1 MLVAKGYRPVDRD
14 QRFLMPPDM
23 REWLSADHPVWLV
36 IAAIGQ
42 IDTSAFHRHR
52 RTGGVGRAG
61 YHPDMLLAL
70 LVWAW
75 ARGVR
80 SSRRIERSC
89 GQDVAFRVICAGD
102 VPDHVTISRFRAET
116 AAAMESLFGQVLVVC
131 AELGMGRLGV
141 VALDGVKI
149 GCDASISANR
159 TEEGLVKAAR
169 DERDRQA
176 AAAAAA
182 KRAAREAAAE
192 HAAADAAEDGLFGP
206 DDRGD
211 QVPPDAV
218 DPASR
223 AARIAAALVDLQSE
237 KDAET
242 AAAKAKAD
250 AWVAT
255 RDARN
260 GRRAGRP
267 PAGNEVAVATARVE
281 QVRAERQA
289 HIAGYWA
296 RREAAVAAGTRTWG
310 RLPVPETALLRRCEA
325 LLAAAVARTAKRDA
339 ATAKQRRVR
348 NITDR
353 ESRMMP
359 LRGGGWLQGYNCQAV
374 TSADGL
380 IIAVSVNNN
389 PADVITYTAMTA
401 AAVQAAAVIANHR
414 PTGTTPTPTPAAA
427 DTTGDVIGIV
437 VADAGYLSEDN
448 LTAPGPDRLIAVGK
462 AYAVELAAR
471 TNPEQGPPPDTAD
484 RIEAMGHRLRTPE
497 GIATYR
503 QRSHIAETPFGHGK
517 HNLGFRRF
525 TSRGLRRAAAEW
537 NFHGAV
543 NNLFKAITT
552 GHLTSATVPAT
563 G

>member
-1 MLVAKGYRPVDRD
+1 MVAKGYRPVDRD

-61 YHPDMLLAL
+61 YHPDMLLTL

-75 ARGVR
+75 SQGVR

-89 GQDVAFRVICAGD
+89 EQDVAFRVICAGD

-116 AAAMESLFGQVLVVC
+116 AAAMESLFEQVLVLC

-149 GCDASISANR
+149 GCDASMSANR

-169 DERDRQA
+169 DEQDRQA

-206 DDRGD
+206 DERGD

-223 AARIAAALVDLQSE
+223 AARIAAALADLQSE

-289 HIAGYWA
+289 HIADYWA
-296 RREAAVAAGTRTWG
+296 RREAAVAAGTRAWG

-325 LLAAAVARTAKRDA
+325 QLAAAVARTAKRDA

-348 NITDR
+348 NITDP

-414 PTGTTPTPTPAAA
+414 PTGTTPTTTPAAA
-427 DTTGDVIGIV
+427 DSTGDVIGIV
-437 VADAGYLSEDN
+437 LADAGYLSEDN

-484 RIEAMGHRLRTPE
+484 RTEAMGHRLRTPE

-525 TSRGLRRAAAEW
+525 TSRGLRRATAEW

-552 GHLTSATVPAT
+552 GHLTPAAVPAT